1 MLDACRSSKELGELN
16 RSEFIRLLIRREGK
30 RRTTG
35 HSKVSTNEV
44 MSDARNGRPGWKSR

>member
-44 MSDARNGRPGWKSR
+44 MSDARNGRPVWGS